1 MEKNET
7 SKNEKIVKKSE
18 TPSNVIFFMI
28 FYSSFNCS

>member
-18 TPSNVIFFMI
+18 NPSNVIFFYDI
-28 FYSSFNCS
+28 LFFF